1 MIVKKRNKK
10 YPFKSGGMKIVIN
23 ENIEKIIV
31 PMKTI
36 HFLIILSAKKP
47 NINIAIP
54 VKMVNENVS
63 IPKGVVFPPNPK

>member
-1 MIVKKRNKK
+1 MIVKKKNKK
-10 YPFKSGGMKIVIN
+10 YPVNPDGMKIVRN

-36 HFLIILSAKKP
+36 HFLIILSAKIPK
-47 NINIAIP
+47 INIAIP

-63 IPKGVVFPPNPK
+63 TPNGVVFPPNPK